1 MVMLLTAVMAERAR
15 LVELNA
21 PTELDEAEFVA
32 NLADMIVGGVE
43 APRGASLEGTART

>member
-21 PTELDEAEFVA
+21 PTELDEASSWPT
-32 NLADMIVGGVE
+32 L
-43 APRGASLEGTART
+43 PT